1 MVEYLGGALLFHM
14 HPQPAS
20 PDQFDRFAFPV
31 LLYLSQSFRLRYF
44 VYMSFTELIL
54 VSTNG
59 GHFRPRDREQ
69 LDVFREEAWD

>member
-54 VSTNG
+54 VSTKR
-59 GHFRPRDREQ
+59 RPLSSAGSGAIRRIP
-69 LDVFREEAWD
+69 